1 MNAVHC
7 NYVIHHF
14 HIKCT
19 LFTPQNFAQPFSS
32 ISLGTTVLPWTN
44 WKKKWLCKIL
54 GVNRLHCGLCEMV
67 KAKGGIHHV
76 LDLISFLLV
85 L

>member
-1 MNAVHC
+1 MDAVRC
-7 NYVIHHF
+7 NYVIRHF

-44 WKKKWLCKIL
+44 WKKK
-54 GVNRLHCGLCEMV
+54 VVMQNF
-67 KAKGGIHHV
+67 GGEQV
-76 LDLISFLLV
+76 ALWSM
-85 L
+85 